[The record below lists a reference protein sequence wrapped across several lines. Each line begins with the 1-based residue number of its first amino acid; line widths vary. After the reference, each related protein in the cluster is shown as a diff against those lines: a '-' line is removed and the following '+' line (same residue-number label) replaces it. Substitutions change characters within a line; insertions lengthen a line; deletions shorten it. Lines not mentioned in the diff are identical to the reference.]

1 MRGTGLTKGLL
12 LAAGAVT
19 VLSCAPVLR
28 QPLELDQN
36 LAWTGV
42 RGPVVVMK
50 VADLRTEQFDLVG
63 MGLDVHKAAMR
74 LLPAKGYEVMSYRTE
89 VAASTEAGGGMG
101 VRLYISIEE
110 AAVETGERGRGYRV
124 RVSGRLAGGDS
135 VLWRDSAEG
144 RSGLSGLLALLSRP
158 SSRYE
163 AAHEAVADLLDTLP
177 AQIRSGENLSG

>member
-1 MRGTGLTKGLL
+1 MKGPDLTKGLL
-12 LAAGAVT
+12 LVAGAVT

-28 QPLELDQN
+28 QPLELNQS

-89 VAASTEAGGGMG
+89 VAASTEAG
-101 VRLYISIEE
+101 RHQLYSTSILEISLKTIEI
-110 AAVETGERGRGYRV
+110 
-124 RVSGRLAGGDS
+124 
-135 VLWRDSAEG
+135 
-144 RSGLSGLLALLSRP
+144 
-158 SSRYE
+158 
-163 AAHEAVADLLDTLP
+163 
-177 AQIRSGENLSG
+177 Q